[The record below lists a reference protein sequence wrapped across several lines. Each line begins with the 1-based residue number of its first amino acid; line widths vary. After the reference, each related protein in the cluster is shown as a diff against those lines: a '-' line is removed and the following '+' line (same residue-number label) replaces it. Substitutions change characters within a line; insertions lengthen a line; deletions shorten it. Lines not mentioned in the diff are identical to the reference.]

1 MKRIINQK
9 RYNTDSAR
17 VVATAG
23 KVTLY
28 RKQTG
33 EFFFCDE
40 LNIIPVT
47 LEEAGAWGKE
57 NMAEEDYNRIFLG
70 NGGDGKKQINVTV
83 SMKAYNKLRLMQMTQ
98 KKDLNKI
105 IEDLI
110 FSAAE

>member
-23 KVTLY
+23 KITLY

-47 LEEAGAWGKE
+47 LEEAKSWGQE
-57 NMAEEDYNRIFLG
+57 NMPEEDYSRIFLG
-70 NGGDGKKQINVTV
+70 SGGDGKKQINVTV
-83 SMKAYNKLRLMQMTQ
+83 SMETYNKLRLMQMTQ

-105 IEDLI
+105 IEELI
-110 FSAAE
+110 NAAE

>member
-23 KVTLY
+23 KITLY

-33 EFFFCDE
+33 EFFFCDG
-40 LNIIPVT
+40 LNITPVT

-57 NMAEEDYNRIFLG
+57 NMAEEDYSRIFLG

-83 SMKAYNKLRLMQMTQ
+83 SMETYNRLRLMQMTQ

-105 IEDLI
+105 IEELI
-110 FSAAE
+110 INAAE

>member
-40 LNIIPVT
+40 VNIIPVT
-47 LEEAGAWGKE
+47 LEEAGAWGQE
-57 NMAEEDYNRIFLG
+57 NMPEEDYNRIFLG
-70 NGGDGKKQINVTV
+70 SGGDGKKQINVTV
-83 SMKAYNKLRLMQMTQ
+83 SMETYNRLRLMQMTQ

-105 IEDLI
+105 IEELI
-110 FSAAE
+110 INAAE

>member
-23 KVTLY
+23 KITLY

-47 LEEAGAWGKE
+47 LEEAKSWGKE
-57 NMAEEDYNRIFLG
+57 NMSGEDYNRIFLG
-70 NGGDGKKQINVTV
+70 SGGDGKKQINVTV
-83 SMKAYNKLRLMQMTQ
+83 SMETYNRLRLMQMTQ

-105 IEDLI
+105 IEELI
-110 FSAAE
+110 INAAE

>member
-17 VVATAG
+17 VVATDG
-23 KVTLY
+23 KITLY

-47 LEEAGAWGKE
+47 LEEANAWGKE

-70 NGGDGKKQINVTV
+70 SGGDGKKQINVTV
-83 SMKAYNKLRLMQMTQ
+83 SMETYNRLRLMQMTQ

-105 IEDLI
+105 IEELI
-110 FSAAE
+110 INAAE

>member
-40 LNIIPVT
+40 VNIIPVT

-70 NGGDGKKQINVTV
+70 SGGDGKKQINVTV
-83 SMKAYNKLRLMQMTQ
+83 SMETYNRLRLMQMTQ

-105 IEDLI
+105 IEELI
-110 FSAAE
+110 NAAE